1 MVRDTIELGQDGRKT
16 LSGHPRGL
24 RTLFFTELWERF
36 SYCGMRALLV
46 LFMVAPVES
55 GGLGFSATEAAI
67 VYGNYTMAVY
77 MLSIPGGFI
86 ADRLL
91 GATRAVLFGGLI
103 IAAGHFTL
111 ALPSVATFY
120 TGLILV
126 ALGTGLFKPSISALV
141 GALYRQG
148 DERRDAGFSIFYM
161 GINIGAFL
169 APLVT
174 GFLAQGAPF
183 KAWLSAAGLDPTTS
197 WHYGFAAAGVG
208 MVLGLS
214 IFIAQAG
221 YFRTLTSQDSE
232 QKGGEEVTPSWHA
245 TALLIIATLILGSLL
260 FLSDREGW
268 TWLRGLILALPLLAF
283 VWFVTRPDVESRRIA
298 AILVF
303 FMAAVVFWAIFEQA
317 GLTIALFADQLTRT
331 EVLGYA
337 FPSAWFQSLN
347 PIFVILLAPLFAALW
362 MRWGERQPSSP
373 VKFAAGLFF
382 LALSFLLMV
391 PAALL
396 TIEGRVSPLW
406 LVGLFF
412 LQTVGE
418 LLLSPVGLS
427 TMTKLAPVRATGLVL
442 GVWFLASAFGNKLAS
457 VLGAG
462 FTSSDPEG
470 LSRFFLHQGLTVA
483 AVALLLL
490 MAAPFVRR
498 LMGGIR

>member
-1 MVRDTIELGQDGRKT
+1 MATDGSILGDVATSGPVR
-16 LSGHPRGL
+16 HPKGL

-36 SYCGMRALLV
+36 SYYGMRALLV
-46 LFMVAPVES
+46 LFMVAPEEQ
-55 GGLGFSATEAAI
+55 GGLGFSTLEAAI

-86 ADRLL
+86 ADRVL
-91 GATRAVLFGGLI
+91 GAMRAVLIGGVV
-103 IAAGHFTL
+103 IALGHFAL
-111 ALPSVATFY
+111 ALPSTTSFY
-120 TGLILV
+120 AGLALV

-141 GALYRQG
+141 GALYTDA

-161 GINIGAFL
+161 GINIGAFM

-174 GFLAQGAPF
+174 GFLAQSAQF
-183 KAWLSAAGLDPTTS
+183 KSWLVSMGLDPAAS
-197 WHYGFAAAGVG
+197 WHYGFAAAGIG

-214 IFIAQAG
+214 VFVKQAG
-221 YFRTLTSQDSE
+221 LFTALPGARPAPV
-232 QKGGEEVTPSWHA
+232 EEGDTPSWRATLMLLGA
-245 TALLIIATLILGSLL
+245 TAVLGLLMM
-260 FLSDREGW
+260 LSDREGFG
-268 TWLRGLILALPLLAF
+268 WLRPLLLSLPIIAWG
-283 VWFVTRPDVESRRIA
+283 WFATRADPESQRIA

-331 EVLGYA
+331 EFAGHA

-347 PIFVILLAPLFAALW
+347 PLFVIMLAPVFAAVW
-362 MRWGERQPSSP
+362 VRWGERQPSSP
-373 VKFAAGLFF
+373 VKFAAGLGF
-382 LALSFLLMV
+382 LSLSFLLMV
-391 PAALL
+391 PAAML

-427 TMTKLAPVRATGLVL
+427 TMTRLAPVRATALVL

-457 VLGAG
+457 VLGSG
-462 FTSSDPEG
+462 FTSSDPEA
-470 LSRFFLHQGLTVA
+470 LARFFLDQGLMVA
-483 AVALLLL
+483 AAALVMLAMTPVLKRW
-490 MAAPFVRR
+490 MGRVR
-498 LMGGIR
+498 